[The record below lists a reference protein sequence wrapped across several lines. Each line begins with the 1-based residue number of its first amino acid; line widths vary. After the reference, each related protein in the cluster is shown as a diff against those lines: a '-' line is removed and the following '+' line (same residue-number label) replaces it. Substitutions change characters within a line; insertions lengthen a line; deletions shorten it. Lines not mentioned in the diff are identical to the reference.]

1 MSKSYSYYLLIFII
15 IELFPETLLNS
26 EIKLVF
32 KGRGDKQIL
41 HSSFQYEPS
50 EVIVNGNLKASC
62 KKTCY
67 LENDDKN
74 EVILKF
80 QTQINSCV
88 NMFNGLNNLIEA
100 DLSNFDASKVID
112 MTSMFL
118 GCTKLKKIDF
128 GDIDTSSVKS
138 IKDIFKSKFRYI
150 KSIRNKISIQRKR
163 R

>member
-50 EVIVNGNLKASC
+50 EVIVNGNIKASC

-67 LENDDKN
+67 LENEDKN

-80 QTQINSCV
+80 QTQINS
-88 NMFNGLNNLIEA
+88 
-100 DLSNFDASKVID
+100 
-112 MTSMFL
+112 
-118 GCTKLKKIDF
+118 
-128 GDIDTSSVKS
+128 
-138 IKDIFKSKFRYI
+138 
-150 KSIRNKISIQRKR
+150 
-163 R
+163 